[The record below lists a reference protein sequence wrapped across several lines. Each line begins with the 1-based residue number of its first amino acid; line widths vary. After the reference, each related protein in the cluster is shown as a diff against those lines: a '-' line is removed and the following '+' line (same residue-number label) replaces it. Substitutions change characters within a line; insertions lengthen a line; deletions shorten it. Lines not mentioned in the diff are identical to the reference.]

1 MKPLSRNR
9 LLFFA
14 FLLTL
19 AAAWFAPTKEKDAIV
34 LSNRAKTL
42 SSKPQGKAESV
53 VSKATVKTEPQVLTI
68 RPRLREATD
77 DSRLFNSTSWTPP
90 PKPVILVAQP
100 AVVPTKPP
108 APLPEVAPPIP
119 FRVLG
124 RYEDAGET
132 TVFVQFNEQNLA
144 IKVGDTVAGKYK
156 VESITANNVGLL
168 YVPLNQP
175 QSLSMLEQPAVRPRA
190 APLPQTLPQPLPQ
203 PMQQP
208 MQQPTPQSALPPAP
222 QPLAA
227 PLPVPGTPGE
237 PRVAPTPRPR
247 IVPLLPKPLP
257 MNQPQVLP
265 PDTDKTAPLNQPP
278 SLPNGG
284 PN

>member
-1 MKPLSRNR
+1 MTPLSRNR
-9 LLFFA
+9 LLFSGL
-14 FLLTL
+14 LLTL
-19 AAAWFAPTKEKDAIV
+19 VAAWFAPTKEKDGIA
-34 LSNRAKTL
+34 LSDRAKTL
-42 SSKPQGKAESV
+42 SEKPQGKAESV
-53 VSKATVKTEPQVLTI
+53 ASKATVKTEPQVLTV

-90 PKPVILVAQP
+90 PKPAILVAQP
-100 AVVPTKPP
+100 IAVPTKLPT
-108 APLPEVAPPIP
+108 PLPEVAPPIP

-190 APLPQTLPQPLPQ
+190 APLPQTLPQPPQ
-203 PMQQP
+203 AMQQP
-208 MQQPTPQSALPPAP
+208 IP
-222 QPLAA
+222 QPGPQPELQSPSEPIV
-227 PLPVPGTPGE
+227 PLPVPGTLGQ

-247 IVPLLPKPLP
+247 IAPLLPRPLP

-265 PDTDKTAPLNQPP
+265 ADPDKTAPLNQPP